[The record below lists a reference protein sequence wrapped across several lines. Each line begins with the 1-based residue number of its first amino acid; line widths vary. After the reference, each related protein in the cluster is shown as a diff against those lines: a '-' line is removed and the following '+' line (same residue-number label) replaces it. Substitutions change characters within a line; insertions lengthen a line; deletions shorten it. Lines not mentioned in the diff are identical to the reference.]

1 MAESDVVDK
10 ALQRVRDAKAALVG
24 TEAEAKAAREAAD
37 AAARKHDAAM
47 RERLTAENALLTL
60 VNDEPRLLMERD

>member
-10 ALQRVRDAKAALVG
+10 ALQRVRDAKAAIVG

-37 AAARKHDAAM
+37 AAARKHDNAM
-47 RERLTAENALLTL
+47 RERLTAENDLLTL
-60 VNDEPRLLMERD
+60 VNNEPRLLMESD